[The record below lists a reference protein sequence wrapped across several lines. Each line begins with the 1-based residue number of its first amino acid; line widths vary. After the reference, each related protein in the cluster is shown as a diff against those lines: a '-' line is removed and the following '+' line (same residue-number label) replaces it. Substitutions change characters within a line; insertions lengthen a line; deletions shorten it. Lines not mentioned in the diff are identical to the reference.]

1 MMAVEEKGVFLLKT
15 AVPMMLCAEH
25 KLLSQQGEKVVI
37 FCDVVTKINK
47 VQYSISIQHGGQ
59 HNPYFVCFGHHIV
72 LHRPLQ
78 YYKSKDVALMVTA
91 DNFYKYDYKK
101 YKQIK
106 KVFIAVCSP
115 MSSVVRSSSI
125 MRCCM
130 EDYAQHGGFQ

>member
-1 MMAVEEKGVFLLKT
+1 
-15 AVPMMLCAEH
+15 MMLRAEH

-47 VQYSISIQHGGQ
+47 VQYDNGNI
-59 HNPYFVCFGHHIV
+59 NPTWWTTESLLCLFRPPHCV

-106 KVFIAVCSP
+106 KVFTAVCSP
-115 MSSVVRSSSI
+115 LSSVIRGSSPI
-125 MRCCM
+125 LCCM
-130 EDYAQHGGFQ
+130 EDYAQHKGFQ